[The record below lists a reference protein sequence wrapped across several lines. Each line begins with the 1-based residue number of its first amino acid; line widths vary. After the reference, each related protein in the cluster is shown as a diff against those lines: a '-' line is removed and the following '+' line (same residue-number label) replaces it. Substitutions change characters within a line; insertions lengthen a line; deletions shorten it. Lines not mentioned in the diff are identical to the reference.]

1 MIKHSQLEELG
12 EQKKTIIGRR
22 SVVVLESEHGKMNR
36 WFYFLNRILFFIYN
50 IFTYLKLLLIKYG

>member
-36 WFYFLNRILFFIYN
+36 
-50 IFTYLKLLLIKYG
+50 